1 MTRSLTD
8 RLAQL
13 RTRLARLRT
22 AHMVL
27 GAGCAC
33 GLPAGHID
41 ASAMDAMIG
50 GYLADKYQAAGRDR
64 LARLLDRARHP
75 DGLAAVLT
83 ELIDGAAA
91 ATDDDAAVLC
101 DDLEV
106 SIESLEDATGGRR
119 RAGRP
124 RIESL

>member
-1 MTRSLTD
+1 MAKGPRPKACRWRGGQLHGRKRFPCLNNRSTIRGLNEASIGAMTRSLTD

-75 DGLAAVLT
+75 DGLA
-83 ELIDGAAA
+83 
-91 ATDDDAAVLC
+91 
-101 DDLEV
+101 
-106 SIESLEDATGGRR
+106 
-119 RAGRP
+119 
-124 RIESL
+124 